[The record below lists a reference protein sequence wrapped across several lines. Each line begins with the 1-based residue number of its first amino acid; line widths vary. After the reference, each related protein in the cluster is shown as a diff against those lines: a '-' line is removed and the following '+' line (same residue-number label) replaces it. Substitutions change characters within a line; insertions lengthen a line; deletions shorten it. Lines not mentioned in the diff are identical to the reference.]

1 MIMVATAD
9 SGLLFEGRT
18 SMKKMKIGI
27 VFVGRIYTPAAEER
41 KVVDCDLSDPE
52 KLNFLTDDDFKAKYS
67 AVIRGLLPEGVDTFS
82 CEVESEN
89 DAIDVEEADAY
100 VLMPFNA
107 IDKVFGVLHSKNR
120 PIVIYTAPFSEIWS
134 YGNVFYPYFMRD
146 VRKIDSYMGIDP
158 DVYLAD
164 SEKDFSDYMAALLV
178 RYKITNTK
186 VLCIGEAMYEPYH
199 SFNWGYEI
207 IRLIQAKFGIKWYHM
222 GKETFLKEYEKVSDG
237 DPDLIRKLAKN
248 DRIPKEYSAAE
259 CEKAHRVYQKLIKEY
274 GVNAFTVNCLESTV
288 HTACHTTSCFALSR
302 LNDEGVISACEA
314 DATTLMDMLIT
325 SYASGEP
332 SFMLNPYLFP
342 MDNKLFVSHCT
353 SPTKRSYSNDETDDF
368 NAYAYFEMRT
378 LPCGLQIMKQP
389 GPVTVTGISHDKLDR
404 MVIVRGNLIR
414 NTAFPSCRTQV
425 EIEVPG
431 GIKKLAENYEGRH
444 WAMVYGDQS
453 EKIARANDMLGI
465 ESVII

>member
-1 MIMVATAD
+1 
-9 SGLLFEGRT
+9 
-18 SMKKMKIGI
+18 MKIGI
-27 VFVGRIYTPAAEER
+27 VFVGRIYTPSAEEK
-41 KVVDCDLSDPE
+41 KVKDCDLSDPE
-52 KLNFLTDDDFKAKYS
+52 KLNFVTDDGFKKKYAK
-67 AVIRGLLPEGVDTFS
+67 IIKDLLPAGIDTFA
-82 CEVESEN
+82 CEAESES
-89 DAIDVEEADAY
+89 DAIDVAEADAY

-107 IDKVFGVLHSKNR
+107 IDKVFAVLHSKNK
-120 PIVIYTAPFSEIWS
+120 PIIIYTAPFDEIWS

-146 VRKIDSYMGIDP
+146 VRKIDGYMGIEP
-158 DVYLAD
+158 DVFLAESGKNFTD
-164 SEKDFSDYMAALLV
+164 IAKALLV
-178 RYKITNTK
+178 RYRINNTR

-207 IRLIQAKFGIKWYHM
+207 IRLIQAKFGIKWFHM
-222 GKETFLKEYEKVSDG
+222 GKDSFLKEYEAFGEG
-237 DPDLIRKLAKN
+237 DPELIRKLAKN
-248 DRIPKEYSAAE
+248 DRIPKEYSAAD
-259 CEKAHRVYQKLIKEY
+259 CEKAHRVYRKLIKDY

-288 HTACHTTSCFALSR
+288 HTSCHTTSCFALSQ
-302 LNDEGVISACEA
+302 LNDEGVIAACEA

-325 SYASGEP
+325 SYASGNP

-353 SPTKRSYSNDETDDF
+353 SPTRRSYENDETDEF

-425 EIEVPG
+425 VIDVPG
-431 GIKKLAENYEGRH
+431 GVKKLAENYEGRH
-444 WAMVYGDQS
+444 WAMVYGDHS
-453 EKIARANDMLGI
+453 ESIANANAMLGI

>member
-1 MIMVATAD
+1 
-9 SGLLFEGRT
+9 
-18 SMKKMKIGI
+18 MKNMKIGI
-27 VFVGRIYTPAAEER
+27 VFVGRIYTPSAEEK
-41 KVVDCDLSDPE
+41 KVKDCDLSDPE
-52 KLNFLTDDDFKAKYS
+52 KLNFVTDDGFKKKYAK
-67 AVIRGLLPEGVDTFS
+67 IIEDLLPAGIDTFA
-82 CEVESEN
+82 CEAESES
-89 DAIDVEEADAY
+89 DAIDVAEADAY

-107 IDKVFGVLHSKNR
+107 IDKVFAVLHSKNK
-120 PIVIYTAPFSEIWS
+120 PIIIYTAPFDEIWS

-146 VRKIDSYMGIDP
+146 VRKIDGYMGIEP
-158 DVYLAD
+158 DVFLAE
-164 SEKDFSDYMAALLV
+164 SEKNFTDIAKALLV
-178 RYKITNTK
+178 RYRINNTK

-207 IRLIQAKFGIKWYHM
+207 IRLIQAKFGIKWFHM
-222 GKETFLKEYEKVSDG
+222 GKDSFLKEYEAFGEG
-237 DPDLIRKLAKN
+237 DPELIRKLAKN
-248 DRIPKEYSAAE
+248 DRIPKEYSAAD
-259 CEKAHRVYQKLIKEY
+259 CEKAHRVYQKLIKDY

-288 HTACHTTSCFALSR
+288 HTSCHTTSCFALSQ
-302 LNDEGVISACEA
+302 LNDEGVIAACEA

-325 SYASGEP
+325 SYASGNP

-353 SPTKRSYSNDETDDF
+353 SPTRRSYENDETDEF

-425 EIEVPG
+425 VIDVPG
-431 GIKKLAENYEGRH
+431 GVKKLAENYEGRH
-444 WAMVYGDQS
+444 WAMVYGDHS
-453 EKIARANDMLGI
+453 ESIANANAMLGI

>member
-1 MIMVATAD
+1 
-9 SGLLFEGRT
+9 
-18 SMKKMKIGI
+18 MKNMRVGI
-27 VFVGRIYTPAAEER
+27 IFVGKIYTPTPEEK
-41 KVVDCDLSDPE
+41 KVRDLDLSDPE
-52 KLNFLTDDDFKAKYS
+52 KLNYVTDVSFKKKYEKIIS
-67 AVIRGLLPEGVDTFS
+67 GLLPQGIDWFAAEVDS
-82 CEVESEN
+82 ES
-89 DAIDVEEADAY
+89 DALDVEEADAY

-107 IDKVFGVLHSKNR
+107 IDKVFAVLHSKNR
-120 PIVIYTAPFSEIWS
+120 PIVIYTAPYEDVWS

-146 VRKIDSYMGIDP
+146 VRKIDAYMCIKP
-158 DVYLAD
+158 DVFLAE
-164 SEKDFSDYMAALLV
+164 SEQDFTDTLAALQV
-178 RYKITNTK
+178 RYKINNTS

-207 IRLIQAKFGIKWYHM
+207 IRLIQDKFGIKWYHM
-222 GKETFLKEYEKVSDG
+222 GKDRFIKEYEACGEG
-237 DPDLIRKLAKN
+237 DPDYIRSIAKN
-248 DRIPKEYSAAE
+248 DRLPKEYSAAD
-259 CEKAHRVYQKLIKEY
+259 CQKAHKVYRKLIEAY

-288 HTACHTTSCFALSR
+288 HTSCHTTSCFALSR
-302 LNDEGVISACEA
+302 LNDEGIIAACEA

-325 SYASGEP
+325 SYASNEP

-353 SPTKRSYSNDETDDF
+353 SPTRRSYETDEKDEF
-368 NAYAYFEMRT
+368 NTYAYFEMRT
-378 LPCGLQIMKQP
+378 LPCGLQVLKQP

-425 EIEVPG
+425 VIDVPG

-444 WAMVYGDQS
+444 WALVYGDQS
-453 EKIARANDMLGI
+453 GKIAKANEMLGI

>member
-1 MIMVATAD
+1 
-9 SGLLFEGRT
+9 
-18 SMKKMKIGI
+18 MKIGI
-27 VFVGRIYTPAAEER
+27 VFVGRIYTPSAEEK
-41 KVVDCDLSDPE
+41 KVKDCDLSDPE
-52 KLNFLTDDDFKAKYS
+52 KLNFVTDDGFKKKYAK
-67 AVIRGLLPEGVDTFS
+67 IIEDLLPAGIDTFA
-82 CEVESEN
+82 CEAESES
-89 DAIDVEEADAY
+89 DAIDVAEADAY

-107 IDKVFGVLHSKNR
+107 IDKVFAVLHSKNK
-120 PIVIYTAPFSEIWS
+120 PIIIYTAPFDEIWS

-146 VRKIDSYMGIDP
+146 VRKIDGYMGIEP
-158 DVYLAD
+158 DVFLAE
-164 SEKDFSDYMAALLV
+164 SEKNFTDIAKALLV
-178 RYKITNTK
+178 RYRINNTK

-207 IRLIQAKFGIKWYHM
+207 IRLIQAKFGIKWFHM
-222 GKETFLKEYEKVSDG
+222 GKDSFLKEYEAFGEG
-237 DPDLIRKLAKN
+237 DPELIRKLAKN
-248 DRIPKEYSAAE
+248 DRIPKEYSAAD
-259 CEKAHRVYQKLIKEY
+259 CEKAHRVYRMLIKDY

-288 HTACHTTSCFALSR
+288 HTSCHTTSCFALSQ
-302 LNDEGVISACEA
+302 LNDEGVIAACEA

-325 SYASGEP
+325 SYASGNP

-353 SPTKRSYSNDETDDF
+353 SPTRRSYENDETDEF

-425 EIEVPG
+425 VIDVPG
-431 GIKKLAENYEGRH
+431 GVKKLAENYEGRH
-444 WAMVYGDQS
+444 WAMVYGDHS
-453 EKIARANDMLGI
+453 ESIANANAMLGI

>member
-1 MIMVATAD
+1 
-9 SGLLFEGRT
+9 
-18 SMKKMKIGI
+18 MKKMKIGI
-27 VFVGRIYTPAAEER
+27 VFVGRIYTPSAEER
-41 KVVDCDLSDPE
+41 KVKDCDLSDPE
-52 KLNFLTDDDFKAKYS
+52 KLNYLTDEKFREKYS
-67 AVIRGLLPEGVDTFS
+67 SLIRGLLPKDVDTFS
-82 CEVESEN
+82 CEVESET
-89 DAIDVEEADAY
+89 DAIDLEEADAY

-107 IDKVFGVLHSKNR
+107 IDKVFAVIHSKNR
-120 PIVIYTAPFSEIWS
+120 PIVIYTAPFDEIWS

-146 VRKIDSYMGIDP
+146 VRKIDGYMGIDP
-158 DVYLAD
+158 DVYLAE

-178 RYKITNTK
+178 RYKVTNTR

-207 IRLIQAKFGIKWYHM
+207 IRLIQAKFGIKWFHM
-222 GKETFLKEYEKVSDG
+222 GKDRFIGEYESCEGEG

-248 DRIPKEYSAAE
+248 DRIPKEYSAAA
-259 CEKAHRVYQKLIKEY
+259 CEKTERVYEKLIKDY
-274 GVNAFTVNCLESTV
+274 DVNAFTVNCLESTV
-288 HTACHTTSCFALSR
+288 HTSCHTTSCYALSK
-302 LNDEGVISACEA
+302 LNDLGVVAACEA

-332 SFMLNPYLFP
+332 AFMLNPYLFP

-353 SPTKRSYSNDETDDF
+353 SPTKRSFSNDEKDEF

-378 LPCGLQIMKQP
+378 LPCGLQILKQP
-389 GPVTVTGISHDKLDR
+389 GPVTVTGISHDKLDK

-425 EIEVPG
+425 VIDLTEG
-431 GIKKLAENYEGRH
+431 SIKDLAEHYEGRH
-444 WAMVYGDQS
+444 WALVYGDQS

-465 ESVII
+465 ESIII